1 MNEWGGK
8 TERERTSRPN
18 TQVSNFTT
26 NDRTTTS
33 TFPVKQP
40 ASATPFPNR
49 LLLQYIVAVEWVGVG
64 PQSRRR
70 RRAEQLF
77 PRGRASQLTAWL
89 TRWRLIANTYI
100 TYNSNLSTLFQL
112 PQPRHFRVRTFKSS
126 RLHSSPTYDEPTRVG
141 KVSYFQ
147 FHYFICS

>member
-1 MNEWGGK
+1 MWWEQQRYQKTRLNKILFRMGTVWCDSCDNKWMNEWMRGK
-8 TERERTSRPN
+8 TESERTSRPN
-18 TQVSNFTT
+18 TQVSTFTT

-49 LLLQYIVAVEWVGVG
+49 LVLQYIIAVEWVGVG

-77 PRGRASQLTAWL
+77 PRARASQLTAWL

-100 TYNSNLSTLFQL
+100 TYNSNLSTLVQL
-112 PQPRHFRVRTFKSS
+112 PQPIY
-126 RLHSSPTYDEPTRVG
+126 L
-141 KVSYFQ
+141 
-147 FHYFICS
+147 